1 MQTIDIRVAIG
12 TVLLHLVQLPHSS
25 ERFVLHPRPFCCCAV
40 LAERMG
46 SSSFERPL
54 SSASALPPLRLAVV
68 GHVEWVE
75 FLAVD
80 QLPRPGAIGH
90 ALRTLQEPAGGGA
103 VVAVQMA
110 RLQQQPVQF
119 FTALGRDSVGE
130 ACVKRLEDLG
140 LEVHVAW
147 KEVPT
152 RRGVS
157 MVDGEGDRAITVIG
171 ERLTPSLDDDLPWEA
186 LGKCDGLFITA
197 ADAPLLKACRSAA
210 VLAATP
216 RVRLPVLQQAGVPL
230 DALIGSG
237 LDPGERVE
245 SGQLNPAP
253 ETVIR
258 TEGAAGGVSRPGG
271 RYNPSPLPGPLV
283 ESYGCGDSFAAGVV
297 TGLAARWPLA
307 KAIALG
313 AQCGAA
319 CATRFGPYG

>member
-1 MQTIDIRVAIG
+1 M
-12 TVLLHLVQLPHSS
+12 
-25 ERFVLHPRPFCCCAV
+25 
-40 LAERMG
+40 
-46 SSSFERPL
+46 SF
-54 SSASALPPLRLAVV
+54 ASALPPLRLAVV

-110 RLQQQPVQF
+110 RLLQQPVQF
-119 FTALGRDSVGE
+119 FTALGHDSVGE
-130 ACVKRLEDLG
+130 ACVERLKQLG

-147 KEVPT
+147 REVPT
-152 RRGVS
+152 RRGLS
-157 MVDGEGDRAITVIG
+157 LVDGSGDRAITVIG
-171 ERLTPSLDDDLPWEA
+171 ERLTPSLCDVLPWEA
-186 LGKCDGLFITA
+186 LSECDGLFVTA
-197 ADAPLLKACRSAA
+197 ADAPLLKACRAAA

-216 RVRLPVLQQAGVPL
+216 RVRLPVLQEAGVSL

-245 SGQLNPAP
+245 PEQLRPAP
-253 ETVIR
+253 HILIR
-258 TEGAAGGVSRPGG
+258 TEGAAGGLSLPGG
-271 RYNPSPLPGPLV
+271 RYAPAPLPGPLV

-297 TGLAARWPLA
+297 SGLAAGWPLE

>member
-1 MQTIDIRVAIG
+1 MSCV
-12 TVLLHLVQLPHSS
+12 SS
-25 ERFVLHPRPFCCCAV
+25 
-40 LAERMG
+40 
-46 SSSFERPL
+46 
-54 SSASALPPLRLAVV
+54 LPPLRLAVV

-80 QLPRPGAIGH
+80 QLPHPGTIGH

-110 RLQQQPVQF
+110 RLQQQPVHF

-130 ACVKRLEDLG
+130 ACVKRLEELG
-140 LEVHVAW
+140 LVVHVAW
-147 KEVPT
+147 REAPT
-152 RRGVS
+152 RRGIS
-157 MVDGEGDRAITVIG
+157 LVDGEGDRAITVIG
-171 ERLTPSLDDDLPWEA
+171 ERLTPSLDDALPWEA
-186 LGKCDGLFITA
+186 LGDCDGLFVTA
-197 ADAPLLKACRSAA
+197 ADVPLLKACRAAA

-216 RVRLPVLQQAGVPL
+216 RVRLPVLQQAGVSI

-237 LDPGERVE
+237 LDPGELVDPD
-245 SGQLNPAP
+245 QLNPAP
-253 ETVIR
+253 HMLIR
-258 TEGAAGGVSRPGG
+258 TEGAAGGLSLPGG
-271 RYNPSPLPGPLV
+271 RYDPSPLPGPLV

-297 TGLAARWPLA
+297 TGLAARWTLA

>member
-1 MQTIDIRVAIG
+1 
-12 TVLLHLVQLPHSS
+12 
-25 ERFVLHPRPFCCCAV
+25 
-40 LAERMG
+40 
-46 SSSFERPL
+46 
-54 SSASALPPLRLAVV
+54 
-68 GHVEWVE
+68 
-75 FLAVD
+75 
-80 QLPRPGAIGH
+80 
-90 ALRTLQEPAGGGA
+90 
-103 VVAVQMA
+103 
-110 RLQQQPVQF
+110 
-119 FTALGRDSVGE
+119 
-130 ACVKRLEDLG
+130 
-140 LEVHVAW
+140 
-147 KEVPT
+147 
-152 RRGVS
+152 

-186 LGKCDGLFITA
+186 LGQCEGLFVTA

-253 ETVIR
+253 HTVIR
-258 TEGAAGGVSRPGG
+258 TEGAAGGVSHPGG
-271 RYNPSPLPGPLV
+271 RYDPSPLPGPLV

>member
-1 MQTIDIRVAIG
+1 MPRSPSAPS
-12 TVLLHLVQLPHSS
+12 LLLSRSCREDGAQQLQ
-25 ERFVLHPRPFCCCAV
+25 
-40 LAERMG
+40 LA
-46 SSSFERPL
+46 L
-54 SSASALPPLRLAVV
+54 SSGSALPPLRLAVV

-90 ALRTLQEPAGGGA
+90 ALRTRQEPAGGGA
-103 VVAVQMA
+103 VVAAQMA

-147 KEVPT
+147 REVPT

-186 LGKCDGLFITA
+186 LGECDGLFVTA

-253 ETVIR
+253 HTVIR
-258 TEGAAGGVSRPGG
+258 TEGAAGGVSHPGG
-271 RYNPSPLPGPLV
+271 RYDPSPLPGPLV

-313 AQCGAA
+313 AECGAA

>member
-1 MQTIDIRVAIG
+1 M
-12 TVLLHLVQLPHSS
+12 
-25 ERFVLHPRPFCCCAV
+25 
-40 LAERMG
+40 
-46 SSSFERPL
+46 PL

-80 QLPRPGAIGH
+80 QLPSPGAIGH

-110 RLQQQPVQF
+110 RLQQQPVKF

-130 ACVKRLEDLG
+130 ACVTRLEHLG

-147 KEVPT
+147 REAPT
-152 RRGVS
+152 RRGMS
-157 MVDGEGDRAITVIG
+157 LVDGSGDRAITVIG
-171 ERLTPSLDDDLPWEA
+171 ERLTPALDDDLPWEA
-186 LGKCDGLFITA
+186 LDECDGLFVTA

-216 RVRLPVLQQAGVPL
+216 RVRLPVLREAGVSL

-245 SGQLNPAP
+245 PEQLDPTPHADSHGRCCR
-253 ETVIR
+253 R
-258 TEGAAGGVSRPGG
+258 TESAGRS
-271 RYNPSPLPGPLV
+271 L
-283 ESYGCGDSFAAGVV
+283 
-297 TGLAARWPLA
+297 
-307 KAIALG
+307 
-313 AQCGAA
+313 
-319 CATRFGPYG
+319 

>member
-1 MQTIDIRVAIG
+1 MTRTKPLGEERRPAA
-12 TVLLHLVQLPHSS
+12 TSHSS
-25 ERFVLHPRPFCCCAV
+25 RLG
-40 LAERMG
+40 L
-46 SSSFERPL
+46 PL

-110 RLQQQPVQF
+110 RLLQQPVQF
-119 FTALGRDSVGE
+119 FTALGRDSVGD
-130 ACVKRLEDLG
+130 ACLKRLEHLG

-147 KEVPT
+147 REAPT

-157 MVDGEGDRAITVIG
+157 LVDGDGDRAITVIG
-171 ERLTPSLDDDLPWEA
+171 ERLTPHLDDDLPWEA
-186 LGKCDGLFITA
+186 LGKCDGVFVTA
-197 ADAPLLKACRSAA
+197 ADPPLLKACRSAA

-216 RVRLPVLQQAGVPL
+216 RVRLPVLQEAGVCL

-237 LDPGERVE
+237 LDPGEQVE
-245 SGQLNPAP
+245 PEQLNPAP
-253 ETVIR
+253 HTLIR
-258 TEGAAGGVSRPGG
+258 TEGAAGGLSVPGG
-271 RYNPSPLPGPLV
+271 RYDAAPLPGPMV

-297 TGLAARWPLA
+297 SGLAARWSLA
-307 KAIALG
+307 QAIALG

>member
-1 MQTIDIRVAIG
+1 MD
-12 TVLLHLVQLPHSS
+12 SS
-25 ERFVLHPRPFCCCAV
+25 LQGV
-40 LAERMG
+40 
-46 SSSFERPL
+46 PL
-54 SSASALPPLRLAVV
+54 SSASGLPPLRLAVV

-80 QLPRPGAIGH
+80 QWPKPGATSH

-110 RLQQQPVQF
+110 RLLQQPVKF

-130 ACVKRLEDLG
+130 ACVKRLVHLG

-147 KEVPT
+147 KEAPT
-152 RRGVS
+152 RRGMS
-157 MVDGEGDRAITVIG
+157 LVDGSGDRAITVIG
-171 ERLTPSLDDDLPWEA
+171 ERLTPALDDDLPWEE
-186 LGKCDGLFITA
+186 LGECDGLFVTA

-216 RVRLPVLQQAGVPL
+216 RVRLHVLHQAGVTL

-237 LDPGERVE
+237 LDPGERVDPE
-245 SGQLNPAP
+245 QLDPAP
-253 ETVIR
+253 HTLIR
-258 TEGAAGGVSRPGG
+258 TEGAAGGLSLPGG
-271 RYNPSPLPGPLV
+271 RYEPAPLPGPLV
-283 ESYGCGDSFAAGVV
+283 ETYGCGDSFAAGVV
-297 TGLAARWPLA
+297 TGLAAHWSLA

-319 CATRFGPYG
+319 CATRFGPYGNN

>member
-1 MQTIDIRVAIG
+1 M
-12 TVLLHLVQLPHSS
+12 H
-25 ERFVLHPRPFCCCAV
+25 
-40 LAERMG
+40 
-46 SSSFERPL
+46 
-54 SSASALPPLRLAVV
+54 LAVV

-90 ALRTLQEPAGGGA
+90 ALRSLQEPAGGGA

-130 ACVKRLEDLG
+130 ACVKRLEHLG

-147 KEVPT
+147 REAPT

-157 MVDGEGDRAITVIG
+157 LVDGEGDRAITVIG
-171 ERLTPSLDDDLPWEA
+171 ERLTPSLEDDLPWEA
-186 LGKCDGLFITA
+186 LGECDGLFVTA
-197 ADAPLLKACRSAA
+197 ADAPLLQACRSAA

-216 RVRLPVLQQAGVPL
+216 RVRLPVLQEAKVSL

-237 LDPGERVE
+237 LDPSERVGPE
-245 SGQLNPAP
+245 HLNPAP
-253 ETVIR
+253 HTLIR
-258 TEGAAGGVSRPGG
+258 TEGAAGGLSIPGG
-271 RYNPSPLPGPLV
+271 RYDPAPLPGPLV

-297 TGLAARWPLA
+297 TGLAARWSLE

>member
-1 MQTIDIRVAIG
+1 
-12 TVLLHLVQLPHSS
+12 
-25 ERFVLHPRPFCCCAV
+25 
-40 LAERMG
+40 MG
-46 SSSFERPL
+46 SSCFERPL
-54 SSASALPPLRLAVV
+54 SSGSALPPLRLAVV

-90 ALRTLQEPAGGGA
+90 ALRTRQEPAGGGA

-147 KEVPT
+147 REVPS

-157 MVDGEGDRAITVIG
+157 MVDGDGDRAITVIG
-171 ERLTPSLDDDLPWEA
+171 ERLTPSLEDDLPWEA
-186 LGKCDGLFITA
+186 LGQCDGLFVTA
-197 ADAPLLKACRSAA
+197 ADASLLKACRSAA

-253 ETVIR
+253 RTIIR
-258 TEGAAGGVSRPGG
+258 TEGAAGGVSHPGG
-271 RYNPSPLPGPLV
+271 RYHPSPLPGPLV

-313 AQCGAA
+313 AECGAA

>member
-1 MQTIDIRVAIG
+1 M
-12 TVLLHLVQLPHSS
+12 
-25 ERFVLHPRPFCCCAV
+25 
-40 LAERMG
+40 
-46 SSSFERPL
+46 
-54 SSASALPPLRLAVV
+54 RLAVV

-80 QLPRPGAIGH
+80 QLPHPGAIGH

-130 ACVKRLEDLG
+130 ACVKRLKDLG

-147 KEVPT
+147 REAPT

-157 MVDGEGDRAITVIG
+157 MVDAEGDRAITVIG

-186 LGKCDGLFITA
+186 LGECDGLFVTA

-216 RVRLPVLQQAGVPL
+216 RVRLPVLQQAGVQL

-245 SGQLNPAP
+245 PEQLNPAP
-253 ETVIR
+253 CALIR
-258 TEGAAGGVSRPGG
+258 TEGAAGGSVFRVVVMTLQLCLGLWSRVMAAATALRPGWSLPLLRAG
-271 RYNPSPLPGPLV
+271 HWRRPSLWVPSVVRLV
-283 ESYGCGDSFAAGVV
+283 RRD
-297 TGLAARWPLA
+297 LDRMAR
-307 KAIALG
+307 
-313 AQCGAA
+313 
-319 CATRFGPYG
+319 

>member
-1 MQTIDIRVAIG
+1 M
-12 TVLLHLVQLPHSS
+12 
-25 ERFVLHPRPFCCCAV
+25 
-40 LAERMG
+40 
-46 SSSFERPL
+46 

-75 FLAVD
+75 FLEVD

-90 ALRTLQEPAGGGA
+90 ALRALQEPAGGGA

-110 RLQQQPVQF
+110 RLQQRPVQF
-119 FTALGRDSVGE
+119 FTALGRDSLGE

-147 KEVPT
+147 REEST

-171 ERLTPSLDDDLPWEA
+171 ERLTPSLDDDLPWHA
-186 LGKCDGLFITA
+186 LSDCDGLFVTA
-197 ADAPLLKACRSAA
+197 ADASLLKACRSAA

-216 RVRLPVLQQAGVPL
+216 RVRLPVLQEAGVSL

-237 LDPGERVE
+237 LDPSERVE
-245 SGQLNPAP
+245 PLQLNPAP
-253 ETVIR
+253 LTLIR
-258 TEGAAGGVSRPGG
+258 TEGPAGGCSLPGG
-271 RYNPSPLPGPLV
+271 RYAPSPLPGPMV

>member
-1 MQTIDIRVAIG
+1 M
-12 TVLLHLVQLPHSS
+12 
-25 ERFVLHPRPFCCCAV
+25 
-40 LAERMG
+40 
-46 SSSFERPL
+46 

-75 FLAVD
+75 FLEVD

-110 RLQQQPVQF
+110 RLQQRPVQF
-119 FTALGRDSVGE
+119 FTALGRDSLGE

-147 KEVPT
+147 REEST

-171 ERLTPSLDDDLPWEA
+171 ERLTPSLDDDLPWQA
-186 LGKCDGLFITA
+186 LSDCDGLFVTA
-197 ADAPLLKACRSAA
+197 ADASLLKACRSAA

-216 RVRLPVLQQAGVPL
+216 RVRLDVLQEAGVSL

-237 LDPGERVE
+237 LDPSERVE
-245 SGQLNPAP
+245 PLQLNPAP
-253 ETVIR
+253 LTLIR
-258 TEGAAGGVSRPGG
+258 TEGPAGGCSLPGG
-271 RYNPSPLPGPLV
+271 RYASSPLPGPMV

>member
-1 MQTIDIRVAIG
+1 M
-12 TVLLHLVQLPHSS
+12 S
-25 ERFVLHPRPFCCCAV
+25 
-40 LAERMG
+40 
-46 SSSFERPL
+46 
-54 SSASALPPLRLAVV
+54 LAVV

-103 VVAVQMA
+103 VAAVQMA
-110 RLQQQPVQF
+110 RLQRQPVQF
-119 FTALGRDSVGE
+119 FTAIGRDSIGE
-130 ACVKRLEDLG
+130 ACVKRLERLG

-147 KEVPT
+147 REVPT

-157 MVDGEGDRAITVIG
+157 LVDGDGDRAITVIG
-171 ERLTPSLDDDLPWEA
+171 ERLTPSLDDDLPWET
-186 LGKCDGLFITA
+186 LGEFDGIFVTA

-216 RVRLPVLQQAGVPL
+216 RVRLPVLQEAGVSL

-245 SGQLNPAP
+245 PEQLNPAP
-253 ETVIR
+253 QTLIR
-258 TEGAAGGVSRPGG
+258 TEGAAGGISLPGG
-271 RYNPSPLPGPLV
+271 RYDPAPLPGPLV

-297 TGLAARWPLA
+297 TGLSAHWSLA
-307 KAIALG
+307 QAIALG

-319 CATRFGPYG
+319 CATRFGPY

>member
-1 MQTIDIRVAIG
+1 M
-12 TVLLHLVQLPHSS
+12 
-25 ERFVLHPRPFCCCAV
+25 
-40 LAERMG
+40 
-46 SSSFERPL
+46 

-90 ALRTLQEPAGGGA
+90 ALRSLQEPAGGGA

-110 RLQQQPVQF
+110 RLQQYPVQF

-130 ACVKRLEDLG
+130 ACVKRLEHLG

-147 KEVPT
+147 REATT
-152 RRGVS
+152 RRGLS
-157 MVDGEGDRAITVIG
+157 LVDSEGDRAITVIG
-171 ERLTPSLDDDLPWEA
+171 ERLTPALDDDLPWEA
-186 LGKCDGLFITA
+186 LGECNGLFVTA

-216 RVRLPVLQQAGVPL
+216 RVRLPVLQEAGVSL

-237 LDPGERVE
+237 LDPSERVE
-245 SGQLNPAP
+245 PDQLNPTP
-253 ETVIR
+253 HTLIR
-258 TEGAAGGVSRPGG
+258 TEGAAGGLSLPGG
-271 RYNPSPLPGPLV
+271 RYEPAPLPGPLV

-297 TGLAARWPLA
+297 TGLAARWSLP

>member
-1 MQTIDIRVAIG
+1 MPRSPSAPS
-12 TVLLHLVQLPHSS
+12 LLLSRSCREDGAQQLQ
-25 ERFVLHPRPFCCCAV
+25 
-40 LAERMG
+40 LA
-46 SSSFERPL
+46 L
-54 SSASALPPLRLAVV
+54 SSGSALPLLRLAVV

-90 ALRTLQEPAGGGA
+90 ALRTRQEPAGGGA

-147 KEVPT
+147 REVPT

-171 ERLTPSLDDDLPWEA
+171 ERLTPSLDDGLPWEA
-186 LGKCDGLFITA
+186 LGECDGLFVTA

-253 ETVIR
+253 HTVIC
-258 TEGAAGGVSRPGG
+258 TEGAAGGVSHPGG
-271 RYNPSPLPGPLV
+271 RYDPSPLPGPLV